1 MAGPQGPLG
10 TGPDDGGGTLPR
22 PGLLRAG
29 DDDGGGTL
37 APPGSGSLPDTI
49 TETEAMVRALELAR
63 RGVRGANPLV
73 GAVILGHAGEVLS
86 TGYHRGAGTPHA
98 EADAL
103 AAAAAAGAD
112 VAGATIVVTLEPCNH
127 TGRTGPCTQA
137 ILKAGITRVVY
148 AAADPTA
155 EASGGAA
162 TLAAA
167 GVQTSGGLMAA
178 ESGELNHRW
187 IRAMQEQRPFVTVKI
202 AQSLDGRTAAE
213 DGTSQW
219 ITGSAARTDGHT
231 IRSRA
236 DAVVVGTGT
245 VLADDPQ
252 LTARDELG
260 GAAPRQPLRVAVGHR
275 PVPADAAIRGTDNRF
290 LQLAEHDPA
299 AICRELYSR
308 GVRHLMVEGGATVA
322 GAFLRDGL
330 TDELVSYVAPLL
342 LGAGTSAV
350 GALGVHTLADASRWR
365 WDETGGG
372 AVRREGQDLRLRLE
386 PLPASGVLPDN

>member
-1 MAGPQGPLG
+1 MAL
-10 TGPDDGGGTLPR
+10 
-22 PGLLRAG
+22 
-29 DDDGGGTL
+29 
-37 APPGSGSLPDTI
+37 
-49 TETEAMVRALELAR
+49 ALELAR

-73 GAVILGHAGEVLS
+73 GAVILDPSGRILS
-86 TGYHRGAGTPHA
+86 TGFHRGAGTPHA

-103 AAAAAAGAD
+103 AAAAASGTD
-112 VAGATIVVTLEPCNH
+112 VSGATMVVTLEPCNH
-127 TGRTGPCTQA
+127 TGRTGPCSQA
-137 ILKAGITRVVY
+137 IREAGLSRVVY

-155 EASGGAA
+155 EAAGGDA

-167 GVQTSGGLMAA
+167 GVDTAGGLMAA

-187 IRAMQEQRPFVTVKI
+187 IRAMQEHRPFVTVKI

-219 ITGSAARTDGHT
+219 ITGSAARTDGHR

-260 GAAPRQPLRVAVGHR
+260 APALRQPLRVAVGHR
-275 PVPADAAIRGTDNRF
+275 PVSAEAAIRGSDGRF
-290 LQLAEHDPA
+290 LQITEHDPA
-299 AICRELYSR
+299 LICRDLYAR
-308 GVRHLMVEGGATVA
+308 GARHLMVEGGAMVA
-322 GAFLRDGL
+322 SAFLRAGL
-330 TDELVSYVAPLL
+330 ADELVAYVAPLL

-350 GALGVHTLADASRWR
+350 GALGVQTLADASHWR
-365 WDETGGG
+365 WDETDGG
-372 AVRREGQDLRLRLE
+372 AVRPAGPDLRLRLE
-386 PLPASGVLPDN
+386 PLPASGATPPINPTDKEHHRVYRHCG